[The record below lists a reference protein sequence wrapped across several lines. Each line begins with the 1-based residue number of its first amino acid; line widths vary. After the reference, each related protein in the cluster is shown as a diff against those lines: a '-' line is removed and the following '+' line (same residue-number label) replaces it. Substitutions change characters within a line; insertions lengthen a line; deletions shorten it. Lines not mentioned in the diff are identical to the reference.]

1 MKSAQEPPKRLGRPP
16 HDRAVRFQAAKAV
29 ARQRKRQGKKAGWR
43 PIDKALESQVPTR
56 LVQEMVRRFKK
67 KKRRRQRRHQASD
80 AEKIIV
86 KVIGAIWTQD
96 GTHLGRYE
104 DGEESQAQVLKDR
117 GPLDTVGLSIGPP
130 ATSKDVLMLLKCSK
144 AEHGG
149 NPLVWQTDNDSIYL
163 EKDVQDYLEMERVV
177 HLKSRVGRPTDNGA
191 AERGIWELKS
201 DAELGK
207 GFRLSSPLET
217 ALRLGR
223 SAVKIDEHRL
233 RGSKGYATANRLAAE
248 MPFWYDLTDRNTLYE
263 EATTAM
269 KSAREG
275 KAGDHARKAERDAVH
290 GVLEK
295 HGLIEWTRGGRIL
308 TVCEQENI
316 S

>member
-1 MKSAQEPPKRLGRPP
+1 MKSAEEPLKRLGRPP
-16 HDRAVRFQAAKAV
+16 HDPETRFQAAKGV
-29 ARQRKRQGKKAGWR
+29 ARQRKHQGKNAGWR
-43 PIDKALESQVPTR
+43 PIDEALEGKSPTK
-56 LVQEMVRRFKK
+56 LVQEMVGRFKK
-67 KKRRRQRRHQASD
+67 KKRRRMKRHQASD

-86 KVIGAIWTQD
+86 KVIGVLWAQD

-104 DGEESQAQVLKDR
+104 DGSESQAQVIKDR
-117 GPLDTVGLSIGPP
+117 GPLKTVGLSIGPP

-144 AEHGG
+144 VEQGG

-163 EKDVQDYLEMERVV
+163 EKDVQEYLERERMV

-191 AERGIWELKS
+191 AERGIYELKS
-201 DAELGK
+201 DAGLGK
-207 GFRLSSPLET
+207 GVRLLSPLET

-223 SAVKIDEHRL
+223 SAVKINENRL
-233 RGSKGYATANRLAAE
+233 RGSKGYATANRLADE
-248 MPFWYDLTDRNTLYE
+248 MPFWYDLTDRNTFYE

-269 KSAREG
+269 KTSVKG
-275 KAGDHARKAERDAVH
+275 KEGDHARKAERDAVH

-295 HGLIEWTRGGRIL
+295 YGLIEWTRGGRTL
-308 TVCEQENI
+308 TTCKQENI